1 MKGLDPLAG
10 ILLGTRVLEQ
20 QFNACSNGISITRST
35 FQFQSEKV
43 IRTREIVADNPQNHG
58 LFIVMGNFYMRMS
71 NFDEAEAAYQKAI
84 EIDPANVRYRMILG
98 GYYNAVGE
106 KEKALDAAMSINGK
120 WIFVLSEKGEILIY
134 SSAGKLEDT
143 ISVGKSV
150 EGIKA
155 GPRED
160 VLLLTSGKAKSVQII
175 TLDFIQQINV
185 SGSPFKGKADAPV
198 AVATFNDFE

>member
-1 MKGLDPLAG
+1 MKSRFA
-10 ILLGTRVLEQ
+10 ILLVTLVLLFTWPASSPATVEWDV
-20 QFNACSNGISITRST
+20 A
-35 FQFQSEKV
+35 
-43 IRTREIVADNPQNHG
+43 RTLN
-58 LFIVMGNFYMRMS
+58 L
-71 NFDEAEAAYQKAI
+71 
-84 EIDPANVRYRMILG
+84 
-98 GYYNAVGE
+98 

-120 WIFVLSEKGEILIY
+120 WIFVLTEKGEILIY
-134 SSAGKLEDT
+134 SPAGKLQDA

-175 TLDFIQQINV
+175 TLDFIQQINI
-185 SGSPFKGKADAPV
+185 SSSPFKGKADAPV